1 MNRLVPLRAL
11 RSPSFP
17 PCPALLRRGPRQ
29 DTERTED
36 PPRARR
42 LIPLLALAAVLGL
55 TTPALANP
63 KEAGAAL
70 FLPVLLAVVAYPLGL
85 AVHCLILAFAPRRG
99 VSLVHKVEAH
109 RWKTIILGLA
119 HSGFLFL
126 VLAAASEHAPA
137 VAILVFSL
145 WSMLA
150 LVGMFGLSRSIGA
163 RVLDIPSLEGPGEL
177 KALAVGWFVIVF
189 ASAFPGL
196 GWLLWLYWSIR
207 ATGAVVLT
215 LFSVQEPPPATGP

>member
-1 MNRLVPLRAL
+1 MKSLVPV
-11 RSPSFP
+11 
-17 PCPALLRRGPRQ
+17 
-29 DTERTED
+29 
-36 PPRARR
+36 
-42 LIPLLALAAVLGL
+42 LALAAVLGL

-70 FLPVLLAVVAYPLGL
+70 FVPVLLALVAYPLGL

-99 VSLVHKVEAH
+99 VGLVHKVEAH
-109 RWKTIILGLA
+109 RWKTIVLGLA

-126 VLAAASEHAPA
+126 VFAAAAERAPG
-137 VAILVFSL
+137 VALLVFSL

-150 LVGMFGLSRSIGA
+150 LVGLYGVARSIGA
-163 RVLDIPSLEGPGEL
+163 RVLDVPSLEGPGEL

-196 GWLLWLYWSIR
+196 GWLLGTYWSIR
-207 ATGAVVLT
+207 GTGAVILT
-215 LFSVQEPPPATGP
+215 LFSVQEPALPARDPT